1 MHRLSPGAAEPSA
14 PWWAR
19 ECQKVTLHKQTEASA
34 VEGGGAC
41 NTQKHP
47 SAGPRHSTRRS
58 SVGRP
63 PPRGATATR
72 GSNGGSAGGGSPG
85 REGFPVLE
93 GLVWCVAEDPE
104 VPIDEPAMARAEAVV
119 WVGSARHARMGL
131 HEGWVRES
139 LLLLRLSFTCDHPH
153 ARRLLPHMCIAAGAC

>member
-1 MHRLSPGAAEPSA
+1 M
-14 PWWAR
+14 
-19 ECQKVTLHKQTEASA
+19 
-34 VEGGGAC
+34 
-41 NTQKHP
+41 
-47 SAGPRHSTRRS
+47 
-58 SVGRP
+58 
-63 PPRGATATR
+63 
-72 GSNGGSAGGGSPG
+72 
-85 REGFPVLE
+85 LE